1 LFIGSAY
8 HRTVADTLVV
18 SEVFG
23 PTWQGEG
30 PSLGRRAGFVR
41 LGRCNLACTWCDTPY
56 TWRWDDHDPAE
67 ELTTRTV
74 DDVVAALDAMDVDLV
89 VVTGGEPLLQQS
101 HLPPLLRRL
110 REVEIETAGTLAP
123 NDDVVPLVTRFNVS
137 PKLANSGNPLD
148 RRYKPDVLR
157 RFEATGKAAFKF
169 VAVDDAD
176 LDEIAGIVDE
186 CGLTDVWVMPEGT
199 DAATLVERSRRL
211 IDPVLARGWNLT
223 TRLHVLLWGDR
234 RGV

>member
-1 LFIGSAY
+1 M
-8 HRTVADTLVV
+8 V

-41 LGRCNLACTWCDTPY
+41 LGRCNLACGFCDTPY
-56 TWRWDDHDPAE
+56 TWRWDDHDPAV
-67 ELTTRTV
+67 ELSTMTV
-74 DDVVAALDAMDVDLV
+74 DAVVAQIGAMGVRLV

-101 HLPPLLRRL
+101 HLPPLLHQLHDRNIEI
-110 REVEIETAGTLAP
+110 EVETAGTIAP
-123 NDDVVPLVTRFNVS
+123 SPEVIGLVDRFNVS

-148 RRYKPDVLR
+148 RRYRPEVLVT
-157 RFEATGKAAFKF
+157 FQATGRAAFKF
-169 VAVDDAD
+169 VASTPSD
-176 LDEIAGIVDE
+176 LDEIASMVGE
-186 CGLTDVWVMPEGT
+186 CKLENVWVMPEGT
-199 DAATLVERSRRL
+199 DPDAIVATGRL
-211 IDPVLARGWNLT
+211 LADDVLARGWHFT